1 MTEEW
6 KNRMYNYEV
15 IPPEKAWE
23 KIATA
28 LDDSHISDQ
37 FPSVLHDLAV
47 SPPATAWDKIAASL
61 DENVPSIPRYKRI
74 PAFIRYAAAAVL
86 VAGVAF
92 GSIRLFQANKTNKQ
106 EPLPVAKIDK
116 ATDKQVLDPQKVQ
129 DLQDNLALE
138 ESKQTLA
145 SIDISPA
152 TKKKL
157 VTYHNFTRPV
167 TADIETF
174 SFAPQNT
181 YRELD
186 HADIT
191 EPVQAVYT
199 DNNIANR
206 YIMLMTPDGQIIRM
220 SKKLGD
226 LVCCVSGEE
235 QDDDCKDQLY
245 KWRSKIASS
254 PSHSPGNFLDI
265 LNLVNSLQSGNNH

>member
-1 MTEEW
+1 MKEEW
-6 KNRMYNYEV
+6 KNRIYNFEV
-15 IPPEKAWE
+15 KPPEKAWE
-23 KIATA
+23 KIVSA
-28 LDDSHISDQ
+28 LDDSHLSDQ

-47 SPPATAWDKIAASL
+47 SPPLTAWDKIAASL
-61 DENVPSIPRYKRI
+61 EENAPAVPKYKRI
-74 PAFIRYAAAAVL
+74 PAFVRYAAAAVL
-86 VAGVAF
+86 IAGIAF
-92 GSIRLFQANKTNKQ
+92 GSIKLFQSNKTDK
-106 EPLPVAKIDK
+106 PGSLPVTNIDK
-116 ATDKQVLDPQKVQ
+116 ADQPVPDRQKEQ
-129 DLQDNLALE
+129 DLQDDLALE

-157 VTYHNFTRPV
+157 VTYHNFMRPV
-167 TADIETF
+167 AADIEVF
-174 SFAPQNT
+174 SFAPENT

-186 HADIT
+186 HADIAD
-191 EPVQAVYT
+191 PAQALSP

-206 YIMLMTPDGQIIRM
+206 YIMLMTPDGHIIRM

-245 KWRSKIASS
+245 KWRSKIAST